1 MRVGFV
7 QFSPARYAVQ
17 ANIEKIQA
25 LLDGMDFDLVVLPEL
40 ANSGYLHDDP
50 TALRGIGEKADGN
63 GPFLGALT
71 KIAKEHRACLVTGF
85 SEISGERLYNS
96 AAALSPT
103 GILQVYRKTHL
114 FSTEKLLFA
123 PGDTG
128 FHVFSFREVCIGML
142 ICFDWIF
149 PEAARTLSLKG
160 AQLLAHPANLV
171 LPWCQGAMLTR
182 SLENAVFTI
191 TANRVGE
198 ESGQGQTL
206 RFTGRSQVTDPT
218 GMCLAQAG
226 EEETTI
232 KIVEI
237 NPRRALNKQLGPGND
252 LFADRQPRFYQ
263 L

>member
-1 MRVGFV
+1 
-7 QFSPARYAVQ
+7 
-17 ANIEKIQA
+17 
-25 LLDGMDFDLVVLPEL
+25 
-40 ANSGYLHDDP
+40 
-50 TALRGIGEKADGN
+50 
-63 GPFLGALT
+63 
-71 KIAKEHRACLVTGF
+71 
-85 SEISGERLYNS
+85 
-96 AAALSPT
+96 
-103 GILQVYRKTHL
+103 
-114 FSTEKLLFA
+114 
-123 PGDTG
+123 
-128 FHVFSFREVCIGML
+128 ML

-206 RFTGRSQVTDPT
+206 HFTGRSQVTDPT